1 MSRKSIH
8 CELPSFTISP
18 HLQLLGDPTSYQNQ
32 SLYAF
37 AQKVLSTYHGWVSA
51 ENQRVGVIHVITNMN
66 QKMIHSV
73 MKEMCMKT
81 KESLEEKILSMSLK
95 NRFRDQART
104 DNRYQ
109 KSFMTYLGGLS
120 FEQQVGRHSTQQS

>member
-8 CELPSFTISP
+8 LTYNFLVT
-18 HLQLLGDPTSYQNQ
+18 QLLTRIK
-32 SLYAF
+32 AF
-37 AQKVLSTYHGWVSA
+37 MRLLILAQKVLSTCHGWVSA
-51 ENQRVGVIHVITNMN
+51 ENQRVGVIHVITNTN

-73 MKEMCMKT
+73 MKEKCMKT
-81 KESLEEKILSMSLK
+81 KESLKEKILSVSLK